1 LNLYYN
7 SLLLY
12 EFFCIFVLHHLIMW
26 LSQRLSAFNKQL
38 RKPIKSQST
47 TLPSKRSKGQLQT
60 GLSSSQQ
67 QSLPTLLQD
76 PIAPPL
82 SPEPSITTPLVLN
95 ISKAN
100 VPAPTAERP
109 SKDIALAL
117 PSRSNDTSGSP
128 SSSTSASPQV
138 ALYTTDIPLEVL
150 VVGASQVAKS
160 AAIRLGFD
168 DARPV
173 RSKYKGG

>member
-1 LNLYYN
+1 
-7 SLLLY
+7 
-12 EFFCIFVLHHLIMW
+12 MW

-47 TLPSKRSKGQLQT
+47 TLPSKRSKAQLQT

-76 PIAPPL
+76 PIVPSL
-82 SPEPSITTPLVLN
+82 SPEPSVTTPLVLN
-95 ISKAN
+95 ITKATAT
-100 VPAPTAERP
+100 PAAEGTATAATATN
-109 SKDIALAL
+109 DVVLTL
-117 PSRSNDTSGSP
+117 PSSPNEASGLP
-128 SSSTSASPQV
+128 SSSPASTPQV
-138 ALYTTDIPLEVL
+138 ALYTTDIPLEIL
-150 VVGASQVAKS
+150 VVGASQVTKS

-173 RSKYKGG
+173 RSKYKGRHSHKDIIKL